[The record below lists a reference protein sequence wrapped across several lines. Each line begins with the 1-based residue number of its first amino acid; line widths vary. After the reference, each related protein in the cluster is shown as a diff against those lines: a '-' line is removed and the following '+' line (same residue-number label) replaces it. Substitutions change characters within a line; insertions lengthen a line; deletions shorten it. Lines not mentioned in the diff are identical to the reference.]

1 LVAEPLKAG
10 ERSEKAEPF
19 RSSADIAQKNN
30 LLSDLIFKDHQAGL
44 RTLENLKIG
53 VIMLGSLIFK
63 TLIRL
68 LRKSKILPAGCS

>member
-30 LLSDLIFKDHQAGL
+30 LLSDLIFKDHKDVLLNFPKTHEQWFAFESEKL
-44 RTLENLKIG
+44 REYIEK
-53 VIMLGSLIFK
+53 
-63 TLIRL
+63 
-68 LRKSKILPAGCS
+68 